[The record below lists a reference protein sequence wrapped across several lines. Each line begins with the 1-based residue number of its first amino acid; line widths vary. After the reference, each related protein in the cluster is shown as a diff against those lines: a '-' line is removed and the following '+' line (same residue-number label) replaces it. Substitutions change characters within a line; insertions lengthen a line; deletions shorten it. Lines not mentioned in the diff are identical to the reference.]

1 MDSAHQ
7 EDLLMQLH
15 QCVALLQRGRFQPAR
30 QGGGMGPGQGRLLY
44 LLNKM
49 DGASQTDLVNILD
62 SRSTSVSE
70 LIDKLERLELVDRR
84 RGGNDRRKV
93 NLFLT
98 QKGKETVSGV
108 ETARKDLLSDVFSG
122 FTGEEMEQF
131 SLLLAKLLTR
141 LEVINALGASKNGE
155 REEARANQQ
164 DQDVRKK

>member
-30 QGGGMGPGQGRLLY
+30 QGGGMGSGQGRLLY

-62 SRSTSVSE
+62 SRPASVSD
-70 LIDKLERLELVDRR
+70 LIGKLEHLELVDRR
-84 RGGNDRRKV
+84 RSGNDRRKV

-108 ETARKDLLSDVFSG
+108 ENARKDLLSDVFAG
-122 FTGEEMEQF
+122 FTEEEVEQF
-131 SLLLAKLLTR
+131 SFLLAKLLTR
-141 LEVINALGASKNGE
+141 LEAINALGASKSGE
-155 REEARANQQ
+155 REESRANQQ
-164 DQDVRKK
+164 DRDARKK